1 MTSRS
6 RRLPCAA
13 SSSIQV
19 PNAAGTHAARSPLPG
34 TRSRPSSP
42 NASMVAAWGAG
53 PCPFSTNTSPSRA
66 SKPITGTSPAG
77 PHMCGSTTCS
87 TRPAATAA
95 SKALPPCSSTAMP
108 AADAS
113 QWVEATMPNVPASC
127 GLVVNVAPCGI
138 ICIPPSCRFHL
149 TIYPAG
155 SGERPPDL
163 PMACGPCDSVAGP
176 CPGRHVRERR
186 TRPGTIASGPM
197 NDLSSRLRAVC
208 DLDLAEA
215 REYSGRHEYDGTIQD
230 LSPDGVRKGLA
241 ALAGTAASGEALEDP
256 HDEA

>member
-1 MTSRS
+1 MAYRMTSRS
-6 RRLPCAA
+6 GRLPCAA
-13 SSSIQV
+13 SNSIQV
-19 PNAAGTHAARSPLPG
+19 PNAAGTQAARSPFPG

-42 NASMVAAWGAG
+42 NASMVAAPGAG

-138 ICIPPSCRFHL
+138 ICIPPFCRRLYL
-149 TIYPAG
+149 TMCCWARGDDPRLALSPA
-155 SGERPPDL
+155 
-163 PMACGPCDSVAGP
+163 C
-176 CPGRHVRERR
+176 VRERR
-186 TRPGTIASGPM
+186 FPAT
-197 NDLSSRLRAVC
+197 VC
-208 DLDLAEA
+208 DRDLTS
-215 REYSGRHEYDGTIQD
+215 RTMQR
-230 LSPDGVRKGLA
+230 R
-241 ALAGTAASGEALEDP
+241 
-256 HDEA
+256 